1 MNSQQLAAAYLVAK
15 DRAASAI
22 WEADRAS
29 AWAKQLRQE
38 KRDFGRLLCNV
49 PYTPERIAEFERM
62 QAEYEAAAKDAKSLV
77 EYANEMTRQAEAA
90 AAALD
95 EAQAQEFDAA
105 HLRFNVYPEL
115 M

>member
-1 MNSQQLAAAYLVAK
+1 MNSTQLAAAYLIAK
-15 DRAASAI
+15 DRAASAVE
-22 WEADRAS
+22 EAAS
-29 AWAKQLRQE
+29 AATYAAQLREE

-62 QAEYEAAAKDAKSLV
+62 QAEYDAAAKDAERLV
-77 EYANEMTRQAEAA
+77 EYAGTCTRQAEAA
-90 AAALD
+90 EAALD